1 MSSTLDLSY
10 NTDTNKLLIPEYGRN
25 VEKMVQHAVKIQ
37 DRNQRN
43 KAAKVIIKV
52 MDLINPNTK
61 NNNSENMAINFG
73 PIYI

>member
-37 DRNQRN
+37 DE
-43 KAAKVIIKV
+43 IKEIK
-52 MDLINPNTK
+52 LQK
-61 NNNSENMAINFG
+61 
-73 PIYI
+73 